1 MKLKNLIIYYPS
13 FEKGGVEKIIKNLI
27 FYFETK
33 KVNVF
38 LISENNNNLKFL
50 NKLKFVKLISPKF
63 FFFSFMPL
71 RFNRAFNCFF
81 PLINLLNKLDNK
93 NTVVHSMQSS
103 YLPILISKIYNFK
116 IVIRNSEDPISS
128 IKYSENK
135 FSSYLIFLL
144 RFIFYNFADKIITN
158 SKGSANSLRLFMFGN
173 NKKKIQYIYNPYLTK
188 KKIEISKKKVRKK
201 NIILAVGRLC
211 KQKNFE
217 DLINAFT
224 IFSKTNKK
232 FILKIVGQGYQKQH
246 LNNLISSLKMTKKI
260 FLLGYMNSLE
270 KIYKQSKLFVLP
282 SIYEGL
288 GNVLIDALNFN
299 LPCIATNCKSG
310 PEEILCKGKAGYI
323 VPIKN
328 VNELVKKIHL
338 IFNEYPKALKKAK
351 FGNNKL
357 YRFNAEKQSKKY
369 LNYLNST
376 L

>member
-33 KVNVF
+33 KINVY
-38 LISENNNNLKFL
+38 LISEKNSNLRFL
-50 NKLKFVKLISPKF
+50 NKFKTVKLISPQKNLF
-63 FFFSFMPL
+63 RFMPL
-71 RFNRAFNCFF
+71 RFNRAFNCSL

-93 NTVVHSMQSS
+93 NTVIHSMQSS
-103 YLPILISKIYNFK
+103 YLPILISKIKNFK

-128 IKYSENK
+128 IKYADK
-135 FSSYLIFLL
+135 IFSSYLIFIL

-158 SKGSANSLRLFMFGN
+158 SKGSANSLELFMLGK

-188 KKIEISKKKVRKK
+188 KKIEMSKKKSRQK

-217 DLINAFT
+217 DLIKAFT
-224 IFSKTNKK
+224 IFNKTNKK
-232 FILKIVGQGYQKQH
+232 FILKIVGQGYQKH
-246 LNNLISSLKMTKKI
+246 YLNNLISSLNMNKKI
-260 FLLGYMNSLE
+260 FLTGYEENLD

-288 GNVLIDALNFN
+288 GNVLIDALNFR

-328 VNELVKKIHL
+328 VDELEKKIHL
-338 IFNEYPKALKKAK
+338 VVNTYPKALKKAK
-351 FGNNKL
+351 YGKSKL

-369 LNYLNST
+369 LNHLSSI